1 MLDELA
7 PVDAI
12 EYIDKKGITN
22 GSEKAVEKERPKPTG
37 LVLSGVSASWQVD
50 PIVPTLRDITITVK
64 PGEFVGIAG
73 LVGSG
78 KVRVFI
84 ASFKL
89 LFVLSEC
96 ISIRAYYL
104 YSLNIST

>member
-37 LVLSGVSASWQVD
+37 LVLSGVSASWQED

-78 KVRVFI
+78 KVRESLLRLSNFYLSYQNASSQYELIIFI
-84 ASFKL
+84 
-89 LFVLSEC
+89 V
-96 ISIRAYYL
+96 
-104 YSLNIST
+104 